1 MKYFRAILL
10 LLPLV
15 FLWVPVSAG
24 AQDRGFASAVPRIPG
39 VETVTGKQWA
49 VFIAIDRYKEW
60 GPLSNPVKDAREIR
74 DILRE
79 SYFIDEVVELYNEDA
94 TAANIRRLLADLRN
108 RTEVNDSVFLF
119 YAGHGQTDS
128 VTKTGSWIPVDG
140 GRDQMAQAN
149 WLPNIQVRNM
159 ISALPA
165 KHVFLIA
172 DACFSGDILDTSRG
186 ASPEISNDYYRRA
199 YGRVSRQ
206 VMTSGASE
214 TVPDTSE
221 FALRLKSS
229 LRRAEGACIDAEY
242 LFTNVREV
250 RSTQPLLGIILGSE
264 HQSGGS
270 FLFFRRDGASPAQ
283 AAPPENPEPS
293 SPSRAAG
300 PAPSALPADPEP
312 AIPADL
318 VLIRS
323 GSFMMGSLSGETGR
337 NRNEFQ
343 HRVSLDSFYIGKH
356 EVSQAE
362 YQALMGLN
370 PSRRKGDTLPVE
382 SVTWYDAAEYCNR
395 RSLREGLTPAYTI
408 SGRTVSWDKT
418 AKGYRLPTEAEWEYA
433 CRAGTATRYSTG
445 GDIGPAA
452 AIFNARGA
460 SPAGTMAPNPWGL
473 YDMHGNV
480 EEWCW
485 DWFGDYGGRS
495 ETNPAGSGT
504 GTRRISR
511 GGNWRSAALEIRS
524 ASRGS
529 NNPARGSDDIGFR
542 ICRSY

>member
-10 LLPLV
+10 VLPLV
-15 FLWVPVSAG
+15 FFWVPVG
-24 AQDRGFASAVPRIPG
+24 AQDRGFASAAPTIPG

-60 GPLSNPVKDAREIR
+60 GPLSNPVKDAQEIR

-79 SYFIDEVVELYNEDA
+79 SYFVDEVVELYNENA
-94 TAANIRRLLADLRN
+94 TAANIRRLFADLRG
-108 RTEVNDSVFLF
+108 RTEVNDSVFVF

-199 YGRVSRQ
+199 YSRVSRQ

-229 LRRAEGACIDAEY
+229 LRRAEGTCIDAEY

-250 RSTQPLLGIILGSE
+250 KSTQPLLGIILGSE

-270 FLFFRRDGASPAQ
+270 FLFFRRDGASPAR
-283 AAPPENPEPS
+283 AAPPEIPEPS

-300 PAPSALPADPEP
+300 PAPLAPPVDPEP

-318 VLIRS
+318 VLVRS
-323 GSFMMGSLSGETGR
+323 GSFMMGSLSTEAGR

-343 HRVSLDSFYIGKH
+343 HRVSLDSFYMGKH

-362 YQALMGLN
+362 YQALMGAN
-370 PSRRKGDTLPVE
+370 PSRRKGDLLPVE

-408 SGRTVSWDKT
+408 SGRTVSWDKN

-433 CRAGTATRYSTG
+433 CRAGTTTRYSTG
-445 GDIGPAA
+445 GDIGPSA
-452 AIFNARGA
+452 AIFNAKGA
-460 SPAGTMAPNPWGL
+460 SPAGTMAPNSWGL

-495 ETNPAGSGT
+495 ETNPVGSGT
-504 GTRRISR
+504 GTRRICR
-511 GGNWRSAALEIRS
+511 GGNWRSAASEIRS